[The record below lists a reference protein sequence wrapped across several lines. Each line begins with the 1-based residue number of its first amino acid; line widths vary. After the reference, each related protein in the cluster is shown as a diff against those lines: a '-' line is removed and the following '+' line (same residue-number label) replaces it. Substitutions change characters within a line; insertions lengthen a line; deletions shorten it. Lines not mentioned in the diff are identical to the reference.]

1 MKNYNAP
8 TRFEKEMTNEPAK
21 AGEWAPAMETD
32 TSSWDQLKDVPFRG
46 DKPIEEVEQQEE
58 ESEMEM

>member
-8 TRFEKEMTNEPAK
+8 TRFEKEMTDEPEK
-21 AGEWAPAMETD
+21 VGERAPAMGTD
-32 TSSWDQLKDVPFRG
+32 MSGWDQLKDVPFRG

>member
-8 TRFEKEMTNEPAK
+8 TRFEKEMTDEPEK
-21 AGEWAPAMETD
+21 VGEWAPAMGTD

-46 DKPIEEVEQQEE
+46 GKSIEEVEQQEE